1 MTALRLPA
9 PRAPL
14 FGREIK
20 ISAATM
26 WAIFWIGAGSFIPLL
41 FLQYVGEEGTSTIA
55 AQEMHASGDF
65 LRTTIYGQNTGRPG
79 LYGWLILAV
88 TRVIGEQHVL
98 IAARLIAV
106 SSTLLLGLTLA
117 WLVRR
122 LFGDRVLAAFAA
134 AVFLSGDVL
143 LYRGWLAY
151 ADPLFSLLTFGAMAA
166 LWVAVE
172 QRRRELFFLA
182 ALGLIGSFPDQGGHR
197 LFLLRRLRA
206 GPALAQPQPR
216 IPVFAVVD
224 SGARRCHRIPLRL
237 VLRDRRRHRGLGD
250 ARPGLVQR
258 RARQRVRCRSVR
270 QTLCRLSVSNISVSA
285 ADQRGRALRPAVEG
299 DCAGDVSPER
309 GADRASRRRH
319 QHPALLGCAGEQ
331 PAIPAADLSVPRV
344 GDGLCGPP
352 CRSADGRP
360 VGEGADRDRCRRL
373 RGGFGRLSGL
383 RALFPRQLR
392 QRGAGDHGAR
402 RRAADLR
409 HRQNID
415 RPEHRGEHQCP
426 APAGTTG
433 DTAASRIRV
442 RRRPDRTAGPR
453 HRRGRNELHAGPR
466 CRRFAN
472 ALPLVPRQRLFP

>member
-1 MTALRLPA
+1 MTSHWLPA

-55 AQEMHASGDF
+55 AQEMHAGGDF

-151 ADPLFSLLTFGAMAA
+151 ADPLFCAADVRRDGGAVGCGRRAPARTLLS
-166 LWVAVE
+166 
-172 QRRRELFFLA
+172 RRARPDR
-182 ALGLIGSFPDQGGHR
+182 IFPDQGGHR

-224 SGARRCHRIPLRL
+224 RGARRRHRIPLRL

-258 RARQRVRCRSVR
+258 RARQRVRCRCVC
-270 QTLCRLSVSNISVSA
+270 QTLCRLSVSDVPVSA

-299 DCAGDVSPER
+299 DCAGDVSPEC
-309 GADRASRRRH
+309 GADRASRRRRSTCC
-319 QHPALLGCAGEQ
+319 PT
-331 PAIPAADLSVPRV
+331 
-344 GDGLCGPP
+344 GP
-352 CRSADGRP
+352 
-360 VGEGADRDRCRRL
+360 
-373 RGGFGRLSGL
+373 
-383 RALFPRQLR
+383 
-392 QRGAGDHGAR
+392 R
-402 RRAADLR
+402 RRAARDICCRSIRL
-409 HRQNID
+409 
-415 RPEHRGEHQCP
+415 
-426 APAGTTG
+426 
-433 DTAASRIRV
+433 SRWRWPMPSSMPV
-442 RRRPDRTAGPR
+442 G
-453 HRRGRNELHAGPR
+453 
-466 CRRFAN
+466 
-472 ALPLVPRQRLFP
+472 